1 MNPTCGTLRTRLGKT
16 PPAKAQRDIGRIVTT
31 SVLQRIAAGEQQ
43 AIAECI
49 DLFGGLVWHLARRTL
64 PMRAD
69 LDDAVQEVFV
79 ELWKSASK
87 FDPAIASERTFV
99 AVIARRRLIDR
110 ARRERLRIA
119 STVNSSGLEADP
131 SSRASEAAARDGFDG
146 RGADQPSTPVERSE
160 EAALAAAAM
169 QELSPEQQRALR
181 LSLYEGLSHQEIA
194 DRLGVPLGTVKTNLR
209 RGLLRIREM
218 LSRTSAAAGD
228 SRLA

>member
-1 MNPTCGTLRTRLGKT
+1 
-16 PPAKAQRDIGRIVTT
+16 VSS
-31 SVLQRIAAGEQQ
+31 SVLQRVAAGEQQ

-64 PMRAD
+64 PVRAD

-79 ELWKSASK
+79 ELWKAAPK
-87 FDPAIASERTFV
+87 YDPAIASERAFV

-110 ARRERLRIA
+110 ARRERVRIA
-119 STVNSSGLEADP
+119 STVNASGVEFEPIGRGPGTLGSA
-131 SSRASEAAARDGFDG
+131 GFDG
-146 RGADQPSTPVERSE
+146 RPTDAPATPVERSE

-169 QELSPEQQRALR
+169 RELSHEQQKALR

-209 RGLLRIREM
+209 RGLIRIREM
-218 LSRTSAAAGD
+218 LSRTRAAAED

>member
-1 MNPTCGTLRTRLGKT
+1 MSS
-16 PPAKAQRDIGRIVTT
+16 
-31 SVLQRIAAGEQQ
+31 SVLQRVAAGEQQ

-64 PMRAD
+64 PVRAD

-79 ELWKSASK
+79 ELWKAAPK
-87 FDPAIASERTFV
+87 YDPAIASERAFV

-110 ARRERLRIA
+110 ARRERTRIA
-119 STVNSSGLEADP
+119 STVNASGVEVEPAGRGP
-131 SSRASEAAARDGFDG
+131 GMRGSAGFDG
-146 RGADQPSTPVERSE
+146 RSSDQPGTPVERSE

-169 QELSPEQQRALR
+169 RELSPDQQKALR
-181 LSLYEGLSHQEIA
+181 LSLFEGLSHQEIA

-209 RGLLRIREM
+209 RGLIRIREM
-218 LSRTSAAAGD
+218 LSRTSAAAED